1 MGKDAD
7 NNYEQLEKAHFV
19 DRWHEMTLGE
29 KYILV
34 RWVVHDAIKNAFTRL
49 KNLFWVA

>member
-7 NNYEQLEKAHFV
+7 NINEQLEKAHFIFQW
-19 DRWHEMTLGE
+19 DEMTLGE

-34 RWVVHDAIKNAFTRL
+34 RWAVADAVKNVFTRL